1 MDSVKTKK
9 RRKTAMRRKKKEE
22 GGAEG
27 DGVDSKG
34 QGKKKK

>member
-9 RRKTAMRRKKKEE
+9 RKKTAIRRTKKEE

-27 DGVDSKG
+27 DSGDSKG
-34 QGKKKK
+34 QGK